1 MSKVKAFLA
10 VLTIC
15 ISNILGLNA
24 FSATKDDSEFSFH
37 TLLNLTTH
45 YFISDLTEM
54 LSILYEQ
61 GFHQIGVETGE
72 WTTLC
77 QMAGCDCVRIYT
89 YRKGDIIIKLYIDE
103 IMDPHGEWV
112 STDIMFKSKAMEEK
126 FLNEAILM
134 GFRAGRHLEGSVYF
148 TRKHKDGF
156 EYGFESGARYDVIET
171 DDIWPCIQLG
181 DGYDDPIRDTKIFS
195 LTPEVQVKLIQY
207 DIIDLFSYGLAR
219 VCKAGKWGFI
229 DLKGN
234 EVILCVY
241 DMEVGRF
248 SEGLAQVMLDYD
260 LKYDAVRVKFIDS
273 MGRDIISGNYFVP
286 RRGNCTDCE
295 FEGLDVFYD
304 GKCPIWVRAKD
315 VYPNGNYED
324 DKLLPVMINKKGD
337 IVSIDEDEVF
347 LEKNYHTG
355 KYEIN
360 SYPYG
365 YLTPIN
371 KAYENEALTGIPY
384 YIGHDTISGGN
395 GTSLVSHY
403 LVDLTQPPT
412 MQLVEEVSGILDCN
426 GSSTINQTNKLD
438 FMLRARDYITRR
450 IWYENKG
457 TSAR

>member
-15 ISNILGLNA
+15 ISNFLGLNA
-24 FSATKDDSEFSFH
+24 FSATKDDSDFSFY
-37 TLLNLTTH
+37 TLYNPTTH
-45 YFISDLTEM
+45 YFISDLTEI
-54 LSILYEQ
+54 LSILYEL
-61 GFHQIGVETGE
+61 GFDQIGVETGE

-103 IMDPHGEWV
+103 IMDPHGEWI

-134 GFRAGRHLEGSVYF
+134 GFRAGQPVEGSVDYS
-148 TRKHKDGF
+148 RKHKDGF
-156 EYGFESGARYDVIET
+156 VYGFESGARYGVIER

-181 DGYDDPIRDTKIFS
+181 GGDDDFIRDAKIFR
-195 LTPEVQVKLIQY
+195 LTPEVRVKLIQY

-234 EVILCVY
+234 EVIPCVY
-241 DMEVGRF
+241 DTEVGRF

-273 MGRDIISGNYFVP
+273 MGRDLISGNYFVL
-286 RRGNCTDCE
+286 RRGNCTDCY
-295 FEGLDVFYD
+295 FEGLEVFYD
-304 GKCPIWVRAKD
+304 GDPIWVRAKD
-315 VYPNGNYED
+315 AYPNGNYED
-324 DKLLPVMINKKGD
+324 NKLLPVMINKKGD
-337 IVSIDEDEVF
+337 IVFIDDDEEF
-347 LEKNYHTG
+347 LDENYHTG

-365 YLTPIN
+365 YLTPIE
-371 KAYENEALTGIPY
+371 KAYENEALTGSPY
-384 YIGHDTISGGN
+384 YIGRDTIPGGN
-395 GTSLVSHY
+395 GTSLVSLY
-403 LVDLTQPPT
+403 LVDLTQPRL
-412 MQLVEEVSGILDCN
+412 MQLVEEVRGIMDYK
-426 GSSTINQTNKLD
+426 GSSTISQTNKVN
-438 FMLRARDYITRR
+438 FERRAMVYISRRTR
-450 IWYENKG
+450 EKNKG
-457 TSAR
+457 TRVC